1 MWEPYKEVLSNLRKG
16 NPDTQH
22 STKEARHNVIAAANS
37 TPVRY
42 ADSPILRQK
51 EERLPVSMGR
61 GLKGCLLDPD
71 FSSEIYTFSLK
82 M

>member
-1 MWEPYKEVLSNLRKG
+1 MWEPYREVLPNLRKG

-22 STKEARHNVIAAANS
+22 NTKEARRNVIAAANS

-42 ADSPILRQK
+42 PDSPILRKK

-61 GLKGCLLDPD
+61 ELKGCLLDPD
-71 FSSEIYTFSLK
+71 FSGETYTFSLK